1 MKRLIATLLM
11 TLVAVVAVPGMAYAE
26 VVAPDPASPR
36 TIVSTEPFDNPGIG
50 KCSRYGL
57 GWVYSHRAEPGDVAL
72 LTNAGNTGT
81 NLVSNIFFTGSH
93 FMAGAAASSADEVLG
108 VDSWVNVLD
117 TLDES
122 MRSFG
127 AWWWALFGGLA
138 LAATAVYMA
147 WRARLGEVGR
157 DAGMLLRTLVITGS
171 ALAVVGGTLVVGPV
185 VNQGVRNV
193 YDALSSTAVVGSDGQ
208 SAASAVC
215 DAITDGLIYP
225 AWAGAHFGHDEYAK
239 EQYGERLLAASTLT
253 WEEQL
258 RVDAD
263 PTEARNL
270 MEAKADDYV
279 AIATEIKEQRPVA
292 WASLAGVDTMGR
304 AGWGALAFF
313 GALPPSAILVFCMWA
328 ALVLMV
334 AARLLVYVW
343 PIIAAVVQYPPLQYV
358 ASRILGQLAR
368 WAVFALL
375 SMAVYVVTTS
385 AIIPAFVMS
394 DMSLLA
400 KVVAVISLVGVTRE
414 LWRRR
419 KVIYRKARVQDTV
432 VELQAL
438 RHMLAAKVGGSAE
451 KAGESA
457 RKASRAVQ
465 QGIEYRDGQPVE
477 VEKPRKPRRLSVRR
491 GEQTPVAPPAPAE
504 STAIGPVTRR
514 PVKLK
519 PAPVKGLRT
528 DTSPETAHR
537 IKQPGPG
544 NSPVVEVGQS
554 VRKPT
559 KGEVKEAGLTLRH
572 QA

>member
-1 MKRLIATLLM
+1 MKRLLATLLVA
-11 TLVAVVAVPGMAYAE
+11 LVAVVAVPGMAYAE

-57 GWVYSHRAEPGDVAL
+57 GWVYSHRAEPGNAAL

-81 NLVSNIFFTGSH
+81 NLLANLLFTGSR
-93 FMAGAAASSADEVLG
+93 FMAGAAASSADEVLS
-108 VDSWVNVLD
+108 VDSWVTVLD

-127 AWWWALFGGLA
+127 AWWWVLFGSVS
-138 LAATAVYMA
+138 LAATAIYMA

-157 DAGMLLRTLVITGS
+157 DAGMHLRALVITGS
-171 ALAVVGGTLVVGPV
+171 ALAIVGGTLVVGPM

-225 AWAGAHFGHDEYAK
+225 AWAGAHFGLDEAAK

-263 PTEARNL
+263 PAEARNL
-270 MEAKADDYV
+270 MEAKADDYI
-279 AIATEIKEQRPVA
+279 AIANEIKEQRPMA
-292 WASLAGVDTMGR
+292 WQSLAGVDTMSR

-313 GALPPSAILVFCMWA
+313 GAMPPAAILVFCMWT

-334 AARLLVYVW
+334 GVRLLVYVW
-343 PIIAAVVQYPPLQYV
+343 PVIAAVVQYPPLHYV
-358 ASRILGQLAR
+358 ASRIFGQLAR
-368 WAVFALL
+368 WVVFALL

-385 AIIPAFVMS
+385 AIIPAFVVS

-400 KVVAVISLVGVTRE
+400 KVVAIISLVGVTRE

-465 QGIEYRDGQPVE
+465 QGIEYRDGQPIE
-477 VEKPRKPRRLSVRR
+477 PRKPRRLSVRR
-491 GEQTPVAPPAPAE
+491 GEQTQVTPPAPAE

-519 PAPVKGLRT
+519 PAPEKGLRT
-528 DTSPETAHR
+528 DTSPETARR

-544 NSPVVEVGQS
+544 NSPVVEIGKPDTGQS

-559 KGEVKEAGLTLRH
+559 KTERAKLKRMA
-572 QA
+572 

>member
-1 MKRLIATLLM
+1 MKRLLTALLVA
-11 TLVAVVAVPGMAYAE
+11 LVAVVAVPGMAYAE

-57 GWVYSHRAEPGDVAL
+57 GWVYSHRAEPGDAAL
-72 LTNAGNTGT
+72 LVNAGNTGT
-81 NLVSNIFFTGSH
+81 NLLANLFFFGSR

-108 VDSWVNVLD
+108 TDSWVNLLD

-127 AWWWALFGGLA
+127 AWWWVLFGALA

-147 WRARLGEVGR
+147 WRSRLGEVGR
-157 DAGMLLRTLVITGS
+157 DAGMHLRALVITGS
-171 ALAVVGGTLVVGPV
+171 ALAIVGGTLVVGPM

-225 AWAGAHFGHDEYAK
+225 AWAGAHFGHDEAAK

-253 WEEQL
+253 WEEQI

-263 PTEARNL
+263 PAEARNL
-270 MEAKADDYV
+270 LEAKGDDYV
-279 AIATEIKEQRPVA
+279 AIAEEIKEQRPVA
-292 WASLAGVDTMGR
+292 WKTLAGVDTMDR

-313 GALPPSAILVFCMWA
+313 GALPPAAVLVFCMWT

-343 PIIAAVVQYPPLQYV
+343 PIIAAVVQYPPLHYV
-358 ASRILGQLAR
+358 ASRIVGQLAR
-368 WAVFALL
+368 WVVFCLL
-375 SMAVYVVTTS
+375 SMAAYVVTTT
-385 AIIPAFVMS
+385 AVIPAFVKS

-400 KVVAVISLVGVTRE
+400 KVVAIISLVGVTRE

-438 RHMLAAKVGGSAE
+438 RHVLAAKVGGSAE

-465 QGIEYRDGQPVE
+465 QGIEYRDGQPIE
-477 VEKPRKPRRLSVRR
+477 AEKPRKPRRLSVRR
-491 GEQTPVAPPAPAE
+491 REQTPVTTPAPAE
-504 STAIGPVTRR
+504 STAVGPVTRR

-519 PAPVKGLRT
+519 PAPEKGLRT
-528 DTSPETAHR
+528 DTAPETARR
-537 IKQPGPG
+537 IKQPGPN
-544 NSPVVEVGQS
+544 NSPVVEVDTGQS
-554 VRKPT
+554 VRKPSKT
-559 KGEVKEAGLTLRH
+559 ERAEFKRLA
-572 QA
+572 